1 GGRGVGG
8 AGGGLG
14 LPVVGSQL
22 EFGMTFSG
30 DGKWLLVSTFTDV
43 YAFDMATGKSAGQL
57 GKVRNRDDVALGA
70 AVSPDGRYLAQQ
82 EFDVQ
87 KEAAV
92 IRVRELKTGKV
103 AVEIP
108 ADLAGVQDLRFAP
121 DGKTLGWTLLTGGL
135 HVYELGKDK
144 DARALIQPRQPG
156 DTPTSFCLA
165 PDSKLLAAVL
175 PDRTIAVW
183 EVATGKEIRKL
194 GEPVRQGV
202 PGGIV
207 VPITF

>member
-43 YAFDMATGKSAGQL
+43 YAFDMATGKSAGHL
-57 GKVRNRDDVALGA
+57 GKVRNLDGVALGA
-70 AVSPDGRYLAQQ
+70 AVSPDGKYLAQQ

-87 KEAAV
+87 KETAV

-103 AVEIP
+103 AVEIT
-108 ADLAGVQDLRFAP
+108 ADLAGVQVLRSALAGRP
-121 DGKTLGWTLLTGGL
+121 WGWPRWGAGL
-135 HVYELGKDK
+135 KV
-144 DARALIQPRQPG
+144 
-156 DTPTSFCLA
+156 
-165 PDSKLLAAVL
+165 
-175 PDRTIAVW
+175 
-183 EVATGKEIRKL
+183 
-194 GEPVRQGV
+194 
-202 PGGIV
+202 
-207 VPITF
+207 